1 MQGLLHTFPVEK
13 QRPVGHGSAVDSP
26 KVQFEVD
33 GEAHAFQ
40 RNPVADFPAEIASQV
55 DAGNGSGGIPRPGCD
70 LFWRQFQIFVHIQKG
85 PGIGAKLAEVVFP
98 CAGSIGAVE
107 DVERRNVDHS
117 RQGPNLLFV
126 VARHGDS
133 HGNLYATLMHIG
145 EVVMLKDDGSYDH
158 IAWVPSK
165 EESGNGDLIG
175 LDLDQSGNIYVAY
188 TGHSKHDFRK
198 DLANPFHPA
207 CRDATV
213 TQSGVY
219 KIDAKTRKV
228 TSLATKPEGWPF
240 CYPDDVAIDSS
251 GNVYMTDL
259 TYSGIWKISPDG
271 KKVDLWSAHPL
282 LNWSPK
288 PYSGFPLGVND
299 LVLDKQEK
307 NIYAVTDGDPLVLR
321 IPIKADGTAGEPVPL
336 PYGFSAFDGIEL
348 DDKGNIYVSEILL
361 NQIWV
366 LSPDGSQR
374 ILIATKQNAP
384 LDNNTSLVLKGDV
397 LCTANLGFTHAKP
410 EEADRT
416 VVCMKGFPLPK

>member
-1 MQGLLHTFPVEK
+1 MAQSGPRQKERQRILTCLIACALFFTASSAPATAQFKAWVMAKLPDTPEGL
-13 QRPVGHGSAVDSP
+13 GVDS
-26 KVQFEVD
+26 
-33 GEAHAFQ
+33 
-40 RNPVADFPAEIASQV
+40 R
-55 DAGNGSGGIPRPGCD
+55 
-70 LFWRQFQIFVHIQKG
+70 
-85 PGIGAKLAEVVFP
+85 
-98 CAGSIGAVE
+98 
-107 DVERRNVDHS
+107 
-117 RQGPNLLFV
+117 
-126 VARHGDS
+126 
-133 HGNLYATLMHIG
+133 GNLYATLMHIG

-188 TGHSKHDFRK
+188 TGHSKDDFRK

-228 TSLATKPEGWPF
+228 TSLATKAEGWPF

-259 TYSGIWKISPDG
+259 TYFGIWKISPDG

>member
-1 MQGLLHTFPVEK
+1 MIQSRLRTQHHLRALFCL
-13 QRPVGHGSAVDSP
+13 
-26 KVQFEVD
+26 
-33 GEAHAFQ
+33 
-40 RNPVADFPAEIASQV
+40 IA
-55 DAGNGSGGIPRPGCD
+55 
-70 LFWRQFQIFVHIQKG
+70 
-85 PGIGAKLAEVVFP
+85 
-98 CAGSIGAVE
+98 CA
-107 DVERRNVDHS
+107 
-117 RQGPNLLFV
+117 LFV
-126 VARHGDS
+126 VSAPPRAAAQFKAWVMAKLPDTPEGLGVDS
-133 HGNLYATLMHIG
+133 QGNLYATLMHIG

-165 EESGNGDLIG
+165 EESGKGDLIG

-188 TGHSKHDFRK
+188 TGHSKRDFRK
-198 DLANPFHPA
+198 DLGNPFHPA

-213 TQSGVY
+213 TSSGVY

-228 TSLATKPEGWPF
+228 TALATKADGWPF

-282 LNWSPK
+282 LNWSAK

-299 LVLDKQEK
+299 LVLDQQQK
-307 NIYAVTDGDPLVLR
+307 NIYAVTDGDPLILR
-321 IPIKADGTAGEPVPL
+321 IPIKDDGTAGEPVAL

-348 DDKGNIYVSEILL
+348 DSRGNIYVSELLL

-384 LDNNTSLVLKGDV
+384 LDNNTSLVMKGDV
-397 LCTANLGFTHAKP
+397 LCTANLGFTHATP

>member
-1 MQGLLHTFPVEK
+1 MVQSVARQKERPRILLWLIVCALFFTAASLP
-13 QRPVGHGSAVDSP
+13 AAA
-26 KVQFEVD
+26 QFKAWV
-33 GEAHAFQ
+33 
-40 RNPVADFPAEIASQV
+40 
-55 DAGNGSGGIPRPGCD
+55 
-70 LFWRQFQIFVHIQKG
+70 L
-85 PGIGAKLAEVVFP
+85 AKLPDTPEGLGV
-98 CAGSIGAVE
+98 
-107 DVERRNVDHS
+107 
-117 RQGPNLLFV
+117 
-126 VARHGDS
+126 DS

-145 EVVMLKDDGSYDH
+145 EVIMLKDDGSYDH
-158 IAWVPSK
+158 IAWVPSQ

-188 TGHSKHDFRK
+188 TGHSKRDFRK
-198 DLANPFHPA
+198 DLGDAFHPA

-213 TQSGVY
+213 TKSGVY
-219 KIDAKTRKV
+219 KIDAQTRKV
-228 TSLATKPEGWPF
+228 TPLATKAEGWPF

-299 LVLDKQEK
+299 LVLDKQQK
-307 NIYAVTDGDPLVLR
+307 NIYAVTDGDPMVLK
-321 IPIKADGTAGEPVPL
+321 ISIKEDGTAGEPLPL

-348 DDKGNIYVSEILL
+348 DGKGNIYVSEILL